1 MYSQSCGSLYIFE
14 GTFISNTHNHMQQY
28 LISKLPLSPRSCRYL
43 IVIFYV
49 QKSQRR
55 GQRAWKLTDRHLPQ
69 PSPFLQRISSA
80 QSHLWP
86 TQASLRGVSTVRT
99 QHCGATCLPQS
110 VLFLP
115 PPPNPSLLP
124 SPDLWSEAPMPQGPS
139 SGPFKTNDQPDLC
152 CFLMLVG
159 RFRCTYAVIMN
170 HIINNN
176 NDFKKANCSFCSSC
190 G

>member
-28 LISKLPLSPRSCRYL
+28 LISKLLLSPRSCRYL

-55 GQRAWKLTDRHLPQ
+55 GQRAWKLTDRRLPPPQ

-115 PPPNPSLLP
+115 PPIPVFSPHLTSGQKLLCHKDP
-124 SPDLWSEAPMPQGPS
+124 A
-139 SGPFKTNDQPDLC
+139 
-152 CFLMLVG
+152 VG
-159 RFRCTYAVIMN
+159 RLKPMISQICVV
-170 HIINNN
+170 
-176 NDFKKANCSFCSSC
+176 S
-190 G
+190 

>member
-1 MYSQSCGSLYIFE
+1 MCSYWVYSQSCGSLYIFE

-28 LISKLPLSPRSCRYL
+28 LISKLLLSPRSCRYL
-43 IVIFYV
+43 IAIFYV

-55 GQRAWKLTDRHLPQ
+55 GRRAWKLTDRRLPPPQ

-115 PPPNPSLLP
+115 PSSQS
-124 SPDLWSEAPMPQGPS
+124 SPLTWPLVRS
-139 SGPFKTNDQPDLC
+139 S
-152 CFLMLVG
+152 
-159 RFRCTYAVIMN
+159 YATRTQQLAI
-170 HIINNN
+170 
-176 NDFKKANCSFCSSC
+176 
-190 G
+190 